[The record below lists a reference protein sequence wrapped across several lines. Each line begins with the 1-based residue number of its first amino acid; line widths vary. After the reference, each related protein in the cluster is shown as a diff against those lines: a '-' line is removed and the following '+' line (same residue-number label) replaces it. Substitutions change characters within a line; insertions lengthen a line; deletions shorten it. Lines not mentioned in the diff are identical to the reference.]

1 MVLILLNYIL
11 KIPDEERF
19 RTVLFFTTS
28 VAGMTTNYRKSSEEG
43 IFCGFFDTQGKN
55 RCEQGL
61 SRDLA

>member
-1 MVLILLNYIL
+1 MILILLNYIL

-43 IFCGFFDTQGKN
+43 IFCGFFDTHGGN
-55 RCEQGL
+55 
-61 SRDLA
+61 